1 VSGYHLASLGPA
13 GRPSF
18 HTRVG
23 PGKSSA
29 GVGRAKKNQ
38 VMFVQR
44 YLNLLLTLLKL

>member
-1 VSGYHLASLGPA
+1 MSGYHVASLGPA

-23 PGKSSA
+23 SGKTSA

-38 VMFVQR
+38 VMFVQM
-44 YLNLLLTLLKL
+44 YLNLLLALLKL